1 MKITIP
7 AQLPPMSI
15 TLIAIAFVTLSTA
28 SLTQAQECGATP
40 NPPNTPDGLE
50 ATEDELILAVGEFKA
65 YQVVNKEFLDC
76 QLKSC
81 PELSKEDQKAL
92 DGDTAAKMRAA
103 CDAHDSA
110 VDAETNAGAYLNA
123 QIRAFKSKP

>member
-7 AQLPPMSI
+7 ALLPPMSI
-15 TLIAIAFVTLSTA
+15 TLIAIAFATVSSATL
-28 SLTQAQECGATP
+28 AQECGAAPTP
-40 NPPNTPDGLE
+40 PDTPDGLE
-50 ATEDELILAVGEFKA
+50 ATEDQLIAAVGEFKA
-65 YQVVNKEFLDC
+65 YQVVNREFMDC
-76 QLKSC
+76 QLKNC

-110 VDAETNAGAYLNA
+110 VDAEKNAGAYLNA